1 MYAQDFGTWA
11 RNLTRDVH
19 VGPRARS
26 LIEDATVLVWE
37 ILEHGELQDP
47 IQDKTRMFVSETLP
61 TTIKEVT
68 KLYNLHDD
76 DFDAF
81 FAFMQ
86 SCLSLAVWA
95 TTSPSKATYVPLFEV
110 VPEILHSS
118 AYFYNYCTSVTI
130 KNPFGTLT
138 KTFVVSG
145 EWDVLLNQLLCDV
158 VDPDIL
164 RLCLEI
170 MTRASK
176 DKDLLKDDA
185 IVCLIHGMA
194 TFLDQSSSPENLPKF
209 SLNESTRKMIKDY
222 LSIAH
227 QHDSVDGIIPLF
239 RLIDACM
246 RSDKMTLHL
255 AGVELLDYVVPYLRD
270 DFLTVVKLWD
280 NETGFLKYLLTK
292 QFHTHVLN
300 NLVGPFRSL
309 ASHDVFEDDV
319 LDHLWKMVLSVH
331 SSQKDALFQLLIA
344 TLKAGPEA
352 RAEKFIENML
362 SGELDATEIAFLANL
377 CPQVPSAMGIRLADV
392 LFDKAKSDEGAR
404 KMLLEAIQKNLSGSV
419 TWHLVQMCLEELKA
433 SSESD
438 ISHEYLPWLVRA
450 TQRME
455 AKYVEALIDQLF
467 EVIHCDRKLVL
478 QLLVTLL
485 ADGVKILGPDEIEK
499 LGAERN
505 DVFWKMMQVLLNLQG
520 SRIVTEEGFVKL
532 KEIIDS
538 FDFSQ
543 SSREFASFLWSF
555 VIIMNCKEG
564 NVVDSDALKTRY
576 YVKPPPLFCF
586 CNYPLVGVEY
596 VFRLLA
602 ETQDTSVV
610 TQAEMYLLT
619 LGSAYREEKLERCC
633 KFIQENY
640 LDVIDQIEDP
650 QKERYIK
657 SLLSLAKSME
667 NHLADTMGT
676 NTFIRHNIPGGRAY
690 VRCSFPQNVVIV
702 LVEKRTTDLWKVA
715 ERCGQCLKCDSSS
728 PSVTFYRNGSYVQRS
743 AFVEEFFP
751 TILDLVELD
760 AKASDA
766 KGLKQVT
773 CESFYPSQYLIMHDF
788 GRKLYGLLANEK
800 VQDAAWDLLQFLPDS
815 PHIANAIDENIQ
827 EVISELRG
835 NGLPMRYCCECFLN
849 SMRYRKKASVVS
861 VAPELLDV
869 FLEVEPH
876 REHLCF
882 LQLARALYSQTI
894 GEDLAGKL
902 IKKTLCYLCDGYSDA
917 KQEAATF
924 LEQLLSDFPDT
935 EILVENM
942 DLVEK
947 IMMSADVAT
956 WTTIRNAITKTSDL
970 APLFTTILP
979 YLDNLEEMKSDSRY
993 VIDMFVSLLP
1003 HLEGL
1008 VEMSEVV
1015 THCLKLM
1022 RIQTGEVLKT
1032 VCEVAS
1038 SILVNNAG
1046 TTDIP
1051 PGFVREMLIR
1061 CFSTS
1066 NMDMQNSIISVCSQV
1081 AKQNPEEMKEMVEFL
1096 AEKAQYTTSS
1106 WSYVPENNQR
1116 TEPYSGLSNLGATCY
1131 MNSILQQLYH
1141 IVQFRKNV
1149 LSSEFEKEDQREL
1162 QKLFARM
1169 SLSLSPRAET
1179 RKFCETW
1186 KGWGNKPINVRE
1198 QQDAGEFLNHFLDQL
1213 PEACQELLKCTV
1225 VNKIMGIDIDY
1236 VSENVETLFTL
1247 PIDVKGF
1254 PDIQASFQSFLQDET
1269 FCGEDSLMTPLGKI
1283 DAKKFARVR
1292 SAPPVL
1298 AVHLKR
1304 FEYDLRYG
1312 KYKVTDRFV
1321 FPQKINISQL
1331 MENPNEHECLDYEL
1345 KGVVLHSGVVDRG
1358 HYVSLVKIGSDWY
1371 KFNDGSVSKFPVKDL
1386 EQETFGGRS
1395 NGFVA
1400 FILFYSQFSSDEDS
1414 DFPISEQIRSEIE
1427 QENQA
1432 FITKQIMFSSQL
1444 FSLYTEFANLP
1455 GLLDYLFNVYTH
1467 SSLSSCAAQMAA
1479 SVIARVEENNT
1490 APEYLLNYFVK
1501 RIKDLIEIYECCSKK
1516 EIIDA
1521 IHRIIDRVVTT
1532 IYCPDTAIQIADNIV
1547 DSFKS
1552 FINVWA
1558 QIDAITQIPLR
1569 IARVGI
1575 SRLSDDIRAKW
1586 CKQIEDFL
1594 TAFYKREVSRAVLE
1608 NADMHSM
1615 FDLLGLLWID
1625 GTTTSL
1631 LELWPFIEHS
1641 PANILSF
1648 MRFLLKSKQKFD
1660 IDRGMQFLRKNNID
1674 FDNADFCKVI
1684 IDLITGTDYDVRPIL
1699 FAYRDP
1705 LYSHNKNMSN
1715 MIFSELRAGNSILRE
1730 KLADSPDIVVPYL
1743 LDSEWGAR
1751 YAALSTI
1758 ACLFP
1763 SVPWFTLTKD
1773 YCWDLSGDQPIPPR
1787 STTWVEWLEHPQEDE
1802 KAKMLKLYR
1811 EVLDRGPMIST
1822 LIDGEC
1828 SFHRSQAAP
1837 LFRVIRW
1844 LNAATQENSKEAF
1857 DLLYKCWTQ
1866 YTADEYRPT
1875 LNQSA
1880 CELFCAMVTFPDD
1893 FLSDKLSDLIPGT
1906 FKSVEAKYI
1915 VSQIREM
1922 ADVISRATILE
1933 IVRYPAVRKT
1943 ITESSW
1949 YSRFDGRLLENRHCR
1964 DIFLLLISEGDMS
1977 LEIFA
1982 TIFQMTSDK
1991 LTTDDIITVILFV
2004 LSQNVSRYR
2013 DESVI
2018 TAVLMSIS
2026 SLLEQN
2032 EELQQLWAT
2041 TEIPSK
2047 VPMLDFIP
2055 DFRTEH
2061 DSKKMDLFSGLS
2073 VLSQFNQSFSSAVLQ
2088 ILFDRIDKWIISWG
2102 VYPGQFKFVL
2112 RASLSEEQ
2120 QNLLFSKLSR
2130 DKYALDKAVSIAVEV
2145 IQSTESLLPTL
2156 WQFLVF
2162 VLEKYDVLSNPDM
2175 EALAGPCFAKA
2186 TDEMITDLVKKLVE
2200 KVSNEKRLNSRTS
2213 VACLGALAFLS
2224 AKLPSMK
2231 SSIVEALPPEIR
2243 AGGSFWE
2250 LKAACA
2256 ILFEM

>member
-19 VGPRARS
+19 VGPKARP

-47 IQDKTRMFVSETLP
+47 IQDKTQAFVCETLP

-68 KLYNLHDD
+68 KLYTLHDD
-76 DFDAF
+76 DFDSF
-81 FAFMQ
+81 FVFMQ

-95 TTSPSKATYVPLFEV
+95 TTSPSKAHYTPLFEV
-110 VPEILHSS
+110 VPEILQSS
-118 AYFYNYCTSVTI
+118 SYFYNYCTSKTI
-130 KNPFGTLT
+130 EKPFGTLT
-138 KTFVVSG
+138 KTFIVSG
-145 EWDVLLNQLLCDV
+145 EWGVLLNQLLLDV

-164 RLCLEI
+164 RMCLQI
-170 MTRASK
+170 MIRASK
-176 DKDLLKDDA
+176 DKELLTDDA
-185 IVCLIHGMA
+185 IVCLLQGMA
-194 TFLDQSSSPENLPKF
+194 TFLDQLSSPENLPKF
-209 SLNESTRKMIKDY
+209 ALNECTGKIIKDY
-222 LSIAH
+222 LSIVY
-227 QHDSVDGIIPLF
+227 QHGCPDGIIPLF

-270 DFLTVVKLWD
+270 DFLPAVKQWD
-280 NETGFLKYLLTK
+280 SETGFLKYLLTK

-331 SSQKDALFQLLIA
+331 SSQRDALFQLLIA
-344 TLKAGPEA
+344 TLKAGPED

-362 SGELDATEIAFLANL
+362 SGELDATEIAFLSNL
-377 CPQVPSAMGIRLADV
+377 CPQVPSTMGIRLAEV

-404 KMLLEAIQKNLSGSV
+404 KMLLEAIQKKLPDSV
-419 TWHLVQMCLEELKA
+419 AWRLIQMCLDELKD
-433 SSESD
+433 SSESE
-438 ISHEYLPWLVRA
+438 IAHEYLPWLVRCA
-450 TQRME
+450 QKM
-455 AKYVEALIDQLF
+455 VEALIDQLF

-478 QLLVTLL
+478 QLLGTLL
-485 ADGVKILGPDEIEK
+485 ADGVKVLGPDEIEK

-505 DVFWKMMQVLLNLQG
+505 DVFWKMIQVLLNLCG
-520 SRIVTEEGFVKL
+520 LKIVTDEGFLKL
-532 KEIIDS
+532 KDIIDS

-543 SSREFASFLWSF
+543 STREFASFLWSF
-555 VIIMNCKEG
+555 VILMNCKEG
-564 NVVDSDALKTRY
+564 NVVDSSALTTRY
-576 YVKPPPLFCF
+576 YVKPPPLYSFCS
-586 CNYPLVGVEY
+586 YPLVGVEY

-602 ETQDTSVV
+602 ETQDTNVV
-610 TQAEMYLLT
+610 AQAEMYLLT

-633 KFIQENY
+633 RFIQENY
-640 LDVIDQIEDP
+640 LDVIDQIADAH
-650 QKERYIK
+650 KERYIK
-657 SLLSLAKSME
+657 SLLSLAKTME
-667 NHLADTMGT
+667 NHTDNTMGT
-676 NTFIRHNIPGGRAY
+676 NTFIRHTIPGGLAY
-690 VRCSFPQNVVIV
+690 IRCSCRQNVVIV
-702 LVEKRTTDLWKVA
+702 LVEQRTIDLWKLADRV
-715 ERCGQCLKCDSSS
+715 GQCFTCDDSS
-728 PSVTFYRNGSYVQRS
+728 PSVTFRRNGSYVYKS
-743 AFVEEFFP
+743 SFVESFFP
-751 TILDLVELD
+751 TLLDVVELD
-760 AKASDA
+760 TEVSGA
-766 KGLKQVT
+766 KGLKQVAY
-773 CESFYPSQYLIMHDF
+773 EPLYPSQYLIMHDF
-788 GRKLYGLLANEK
+788 GRKLYGFLANEK

-815 PHIANAIDENIQ
+815 PHIANAIDDNIQ
-827 EVISELRG
+827 EVIAELRG
-835 NGLPMRYCCECFLN
+835 NGLQMRYCCECVLN
-849 SMRYRKKASVVS
+849 SIRYRKKESVVS
-861 VAPELLDV
+861 VTPELLNV

-882 LQLARALYSQTI
+882 LQLARALYAQTI
-894 GEDLAGKL
+894 RENLAGEL
-902 IKKTLCYLCDGYSDA
+902 IRKTLLYLCDGYSDA

-924 LEQLLSDFPDT
+924 LEQLLTDFPDT
-935 EILVENM
+935 KVLVENM
-942 DLVEK
+942 DLVER

-970 APLFTTILP
+970 APLFVTILP

-1015 THCLKLM
+1015 TQCLKLM

-1032 VCEVAS
+1032 VCEVAC

-1061 CFSTS
+1061 CFSTP
-1066 NMDMQNSIISVCSQV
+1066 NTDMQNSIISVCSQV
-1081 AKQNPEEMKEMVEFL
+1081 AKQKPEAMKDMVEFL
-1096 AEKAQYTTSS
+1096 AEKAQYTSS
-1106 WSYVPENNQR
+1106 AWSYSPENNER
-1116 TEPYSGLSNLGATCY
+1116 TEPYAGLSNLGATCY

-1141 IVQFRKNV
+1141 IVQFRKIV
-1149 LSSEFEKEDQREL
+1149 LSSEFGKEDQKEL

-1213 PEACQELLKCTV
+1213 PEACQQLLKCTV
-1225 VNKIMGIDIDY
+1225 VNKIMGIDVDY

-1247 PIDVKGF
+1247 PIDVKGL

-1269 FCGEDSLMTPLGKI
+1269 FCGEDSLMTPLGKL

-1312 KYKVTDRFV
+1312 KYKVTDRFA

-1358 HYVSLVKIGSDWY
+1358 HYISLVKIGSDWY
-1371 KFNDGSVSKFPVKDL
+1371 KFNDGSVSKFPVQNL

-1400 FILFYSQFSSDEDS
+1400 FILFYSQFSSDEDAN
-1414 DFPISEQIRSEIE
+1414 FPISEQIRSEIE

-1432 FITKQIMFSSQL
+1432 FITKQIMFSNQL
-1444 FSLYTEFANLP
+1444 FSLYTSFANLP
-1455 GLLDYLFNVYTH
+1455 GLLDYLFNVYAH
-1467 SSLSSCAAQMAA
+1467 SSLSSCASEMSTA
-1479 SVIARVEENNT
+1479 VIARVEENNT
-1490 APEYLLNYFVK
+1490 ALDYLLNYFVK

-1532 IYCPDTAIQIADNIV
+1532 LYCPDTAIQIADNIV
-1547 DSFKS
+1547 DSFNS
-1552 FINVWA
+1552 FINVWT

-1575 SRLSDDIRAKW
+1575 SRVTDDMRAKW

-1615 FDLLGLLWID
+1615 FDLLRVLWIN

-1631 LELWPFIEHS
+1631 YELWSFIEHN
-1641 PANILSF
+1641 PQNILSF

-1660 IDRGMQFLRKNNID
+1660 IDRGVQFCQKNNIN

-1684 IDLITGTDYDVRPIL
+1684 IDLITETDYNVRPIL

-1705 LYSHNKNMSN
+1705 LYSYNKNMSN

-1730 KLADSPDIVVPYL
+1730 KLADSPDIIVSYL

-1751 YAALSTI
+1751 YAALSSI
-1758 ACLFP
+1758 AYVFP

-1773 YCWDLSGDQPIPPR
+1773 YCWDLSGDQSIPPR

-1811 EVLDRGPMIST
+1811 EVLERGPMIST
-1822 LIDGEC
+1822 LIDGES

-1844 LNAATQENSKEAF
+1844 LNAATQENSKECF

-1866 YTADEYRPT
+1866 YTTDQYRPT
-1875 LNQSA
+1875 INQSA
-1880 CELFCAMVTFPDD
+1880 CELFCAMLTFPDD
-1893 FLSDKLSDLIPGT
+1893 FLSDKLSDLIRIT
-1906 FKSVEAKYI
+1906 FKSVEAKYV
-1915 VSQIREM
+1915 VSQVQEM
-1922 ADVISRATILE
+1922 ADVVSRATILE
-1933 IVRYPAVRKT
+1933 VVKYPAVRQK
-1943 ITESSW
+1943 ITESNW
-1949 YSRFDGRLLENRHCR
+1949 YSRFDDRFFANRHCR
-1964 DIFLLLISEGDMS
+1964 DVFLLLISEGDIS
-1977 LEIFA
+1977 LESFA
-1982 TIFQMTSDK
+1982 VIFQVALDK
-1991 LTTDDIITVILFV
+1991 LTPDDIITVILFV
-2004 LSQNVSRYR
+2004 LSRNVSRYR
-2013 DESVI
+2013 DESAI
-2018 TAVLMSIS
+2018 TTVMVSIS
-2026 SLLEQN
+2026 SLMEQN
-2032 EELQQLWAT
+2032 EEIQRLWTAA
-2041 TEIPSK
+2041 EIPSK
-2047 VPMLDFIP
+2047 LPMLDFIP

-2061 DSKKMDLFSGLS
+2061 DSKKMNLFCALS
-2073 VLSQFNQSFSSAVLQ
+2073 VLSRFNGSFSSAVLQ
-2088 ILFDRIDKWIISWG
+2088 VLFDRIDSWVISWG
-2102 VYPGQFKFVL
+2102 VYPGQLEFVL

-2120 QNLLFSKLSR
+2120 QKLLFSKLAQ
-2130 DKYALDKAVSIAVEV
+2130 DKYVLDKAMSIASKV
-2145 IQSTESLLPTL
+2145 IESTKSMLPTL
-2156 WQFLVF
+2156 WQLLGV
-2162 VLEKYDVLSNPDM
+2162 VLEKYDVLSNPAI
-2175 EALAGPCFAKA
+2175 EAFAGPCFAKA
-2186 TDEMITDLVKKLVE
+2186 TDEMIMDLVKKLVE

-2224 AKLPSMK
+2224 AKRSSMK

-2243 AGGSFWE
+2243 AGSSSWE
-2250 LKAACA
+2250 LRDACA